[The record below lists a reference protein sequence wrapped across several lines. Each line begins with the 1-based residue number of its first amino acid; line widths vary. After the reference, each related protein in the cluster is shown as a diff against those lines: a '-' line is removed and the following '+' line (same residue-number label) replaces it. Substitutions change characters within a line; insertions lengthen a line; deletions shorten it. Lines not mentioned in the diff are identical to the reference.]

1 LKGACDGGL
10 HVPHNVKKFP
20 GYCKD
25 EDSKKGVYTAEAH
38 RDRIFGCHVDE
49 YMDKLKGESE
59 EAYNKQFSKWDAC
72 LKSAK
77 VESVEDLM
85 TKVHEGIRK
94 DPVYKKVAHQK
105 KPTVYTD
112 KAKTLVK
119 HSKGVYK
126 RDRRLTYE
134 QRKANVQ
141 TKINIA
147 RGQA

>member
-1 LKGACDGGL
+1 
-10 HVPHNVKKFP
+10 
-20 GYCKD
+20 
-25 EDSKKGVYTAEAH
+25 
-38 RDRIFGCHVDE
+38 
-49 YMDKLKGESE
+49 MDKLKGESE

-77 VESVEDLM
+77 VKSVEDLM

-94 DPVYKKVAHQK
+94 EPGYTKVTHKKNPV
-105 KPTVYTD
+105 VYTD

-141 TKINIA
+141 MKIKIA